1 MKLKKKSNLLKA
13 LPFLLLM
20 NCQTK
25 TPTVT
30 LPIIGEKKIVNGDT
44 VYHRI
49 GAFKLLNQ
57 SGDTVN
63 ENTVKGKIYVAN
75 FFFATCQSI
84 CPKMSNYLVWV
95 QKQFKEVDSVLIL
108 SHSVN
113 PMHDTVA
120 VLANYAGTYGAIK
133 NKWHLLTGNKKLI
146 YDLAKTSY
154 LVNALEDDGSA
165 EGFLHSNLF
174 LLVDGEGRIR
184 GTYDGTDSL
193 SVVQLINDVQVLR
206 RH

>member
-1 MKLKKKSNLLKA
+1 
-13 LPFLLLM
+13 M

-25 TPTVT
+25 APTAT

-44 VYHRI
+44 VYHHI
-49 GAFKLLNQ
+49 AGFKLINQ
-57 SGDTVN
+57 AGDTISN
-63 ENTVKGKIYVAN
+63 NTVKGKIYVAN

-84 CPKMSNYLVWV
+84 CPKMSNHLVWV
-95 QKQFKEVDSVLIL
+95 QKQFKQVDSVLIL

-113 PMHDTVA
+113 PKHDTVA
-120 VLANYAGTYGAIK
+120 VLANYAGSFGAIK
-133 NKWHLLTGNKKLI
+133 NKWHLLTGDKKLI

-174 LLVDGEGRIR
+174 LLIDYNGRIR

-193 SVVQLINDVQVLR
+193 SVVQLVKDVQILR
-206 RH
+206 TQ